1 MIHMKPTETIAQFD
15 RFLAAAGVRLEAVVI
30 GGTAMALLGVTSRQ
44 TKDCDVLAPPLPPEV
59 VDAARRFA
67 AAVRRAGDPLADDW
81 LNNGPSSLVDALP
94 PGWEERLQIVFKGT
108 ALTFRTLGRSD
119 LLRSKLFALCD
130 RGLDLPDCLVLA
142 PTAEELSDLLPWIC
156 QQDLNPDWPEHVR
169 ATLADLGR
177 RLGHGV

>member
-1 MIHMKPTETIAQFD
+1 MILMKPTETIGQFD
-15 RFLAAAGVRLEAVVI
+15 RFLAAEGVRLDAVVI
-30 GGTAMALLGVTSRQ
+30 GGTALALLGVTARQ
-44 TKDCDVLAPPLPPEV
+44 TNDCDVHAPPLTPEV

-67 AAVRRAGDPLADDW
+67 SAVRRAGDSLSDDW
-81 LNNGPSSLVDALP
+81 LNNGPSSLVEALP

-108 ALTFRTLGRSD
+108 ALTFRTLGRLD

-130 RGLDLPDCLVLA
+130 RGLDLPDCLALA

-177 RLGHGV
+177 RLSHGV